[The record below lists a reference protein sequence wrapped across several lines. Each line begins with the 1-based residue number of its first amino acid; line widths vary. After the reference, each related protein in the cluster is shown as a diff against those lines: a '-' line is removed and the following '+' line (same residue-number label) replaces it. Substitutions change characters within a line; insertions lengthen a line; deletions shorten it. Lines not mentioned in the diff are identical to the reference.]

1 MSKKLEDLYQQLVR
15 AALSEKSDQE
25 VAEIIARE
33 KEFPELDCLL
43 NPKRYPVMWL
53 GGECLCEDKSRCT
66 RNCLFEAIEPAEG
79 GGIKIDPERCVG
91 CGLCAEGC
99 DAGVI
104 NSSRDLVAML
114 LAMKHWHGP
123 IYALVAPAIS
133 GQMGESVS
141 LGQLR
146 SAFKRLGFDGMVEV
160 ALFADILTLKEALE
174 FDKHVRTEADFH
186 LTSCCCP
193 IWIAMIRRHYE
204 LLSHVPPAVSP
215 MIAAGRTIK
224 QLYPGAMTVFVGP
237 CVAKKSEAREKD
249 LAGAVDFVLT
259 FQELRDL
266 FAFTATDPA
275 SLEVSEKEHASGS
288 GIGYAYS
295 GGVSEAIEAT
305 LQKVSP
311 KRELPMRREQADGA
325 AACKA
330 MVGEILAGRINAN
343 FYEGMGCVG
352 GCVGGPKRVLPVE
365 EGRERVREY
374 AREAKYETPIENP
387 YVVELCRRLGFEDTE
402 SLIEES
408 GMFTRGL
415 VG

>member
-295 GGVSEAIEAT
+295 GGVRGDRGDAAEG
-305 LQKVSP
+305 QP
-311 KRELPMRREQADGA
+311 KARAADAPRAGRRRGGVQGDGWRDPGGEDQCQLLRGHGLRGRMRRRAEAGSAGRGGKGA
-325 AACKA
+325 GAGVRAG
-330 MVGEILAGRINAN
+330 GEIR
-343 FYEGMGCVG
+343 
-352 GCVGGPKRVLPVE
+352 
-365 EGRERVREY
+365 
-374 AREAKYETPIENP
+374 
-387 YVVELCRRLGFEDTE
+387 D
-402 SLIEES
+402 SD
-408 GMFTRGL
+408 
-415 VG
+415 